1 MQGHLTADHGQEQS
15 QRMQVDDST
24 ARRPWPRPDR
34 PERALP
40 SMSPRILVVDDNRDS
55 ADSLSK
61 LLRLSGYDARAVYD
75 GFAALREV
83 ESFRPDVV
91 VLDIAMPGLDG
102 FEVARRLRALPA
114 LQGVLLIA
122 VTGYGQIQDRV
133 ASVLAG
139 IDHHIVKP
147 VNTEVLL
154 KLIKAHVAPRARHGE
169 GRP

>member
-1 MQGHLTADHGQEQS
+1 M
-15 QRMQVDDST
+15 ST
-24 ARRPWPRPDR
+24 ASPRPDR
-34 PERALP
+34 PEQALP
-40 SMSPRILVVDDNRDS
+40 STSPRALVVDDDRDL
-55 ADSLSK
+55 ADSLST
-61 LLRLSGYDARAVYD
+61 LLRLSGYESRSLYD
-75 GFAALREV
+75 GFAALKEV

-91 VLDIAMPGLDG
+91 VLDIAIPGLDG

-122 VTGYGQIQDRV
+122 LTGYGQIQDRV

-154 KLIKAHVAPRARHGE
+154 KLIKAHVAPGLAMAASELRRE
-169 GRP
+169 QV